1 LDVHKSGDA
10 MTGPLSVPEMQ
21 VGTLSFYDSSL
32 QQHAFTIGNK
42 ASIKSLETKT
52 QHITLN
58 SNDMTSIPDL
68 VIDGLHFGNTS
79 NVQTQPFTDERNATL
94 NSSTQKLTGI
104 TYYPGSNTTNINGN
118 IYTQSLTCGNINTSH
133 LASTTSNVQTQFNDI
148 VSTVDIV
155 QTQITGIDD
164 KITAISYDPDTSTTT
179 ITGNLTTSVLECDAA
194 FITNIPSSNVNMTY
208 LSGLTSN
215 VQQQLNSNKT
225 QQDN

>member
-1 LDVHKSGDA
+1 
-10 MTGPLSVPEMQ
+10 
-21 VGTLSFYDSSL
+21 
-32 QQHAFTIGNK
+32 
-42 ASIKSLETKT
+42 
-52 QHITLN
+52 
-58 SNDMTSIPDL
+58 
-68 VIDGLHFGNTS
+68 
-79 NVQTQPFTDERNATL
+79 
-94 NSSTQKLTGI
+94 
-104 TYYPGSNTTNINGN
+104 
-118 IYTQSLTCGNINTSH
+118 
-133 LASTTSNVQTQFNDI
+133 
-148 VSTVDIV
+148 VDIV